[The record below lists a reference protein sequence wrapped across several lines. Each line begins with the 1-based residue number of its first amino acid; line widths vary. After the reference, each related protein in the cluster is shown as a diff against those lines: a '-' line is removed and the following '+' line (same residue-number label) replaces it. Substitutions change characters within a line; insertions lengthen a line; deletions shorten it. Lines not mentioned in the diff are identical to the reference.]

1 MSYVYARDLKD
12 ELKTDEWMGKG
23 FEAKLREAERRGVE
37 LLVGKFFDT
46 PIFDEY
52 SDDPTHQAQSS
63 SAPGA
68 KRAQKENRHGAAS
81 AAAAHSKSTQKTHR
95 KEARK

>member
-12 ELKTDEWMGKG
+12 ECKTDEWMGKG

-46 PIFDEY
+46 PIFDDE
-52 SDDPTHQAQSS
+52 
-63 SAPGA
+63 
-68 KRAQKENRHGAAS
+68 
-81 AAAAHSKSTQKTHR
+81 
-95 KEARK
+95 